1 MRIRTVTALIGAAA
15 LVALV
20 PAVTPAADAST
31 PGSNG
36 RLVFS
41 RDTASGL
48 QLFTM
53 RSDGSDLRQITHVEG
68 DASAADWSPDG
79 RWIVFELGEV
89 DHAGVAIISSD
100 GSGLRDLTPTGFQGQ
115 PAFTPDGRSIV
126 FERFVPSTGDDSL
139 WIMRTDG
146 SGQRRLTR
154 NPFPG
159 VGGDTDPNVSPDGT
173 TVSFVRIKEGDVLH
187 ALFSVGIE
195 GTNVQKLTPYRLDVG
210 VKHDWAPDGSR
221 IAIIAH
227 ADLSPPG
234 TSANVATIRPDGT
247 GLRFLTHYRGGE
259 INAFTGSYS
268 PDGRWI
274 SYRLDNH
281 GKYSLSKIR
290 TYGVLAQPIRRFVE
304 APRYIDWG
312 TNPS

>member
-1 MRIRTVTALIGAAA
+1 MIIALAGSAA
-15 LVALV
+15 LLSVV
-20 PAVTPAADAST
+20 PAADAST

-41 RDTASGL
+41 QDTGAGV

-53 RSDGSDLRQITHVEG
+53 RSDGSGVRQVTNVDG
-68 DASAADWSPDG
+68 DAVAPDWSPDG
-79 RWIVFELGEV
+79 GWIVFELDDA
-89 DHAGVAIISSD
+89 DHAGIAIIRSD
-100 GSGLRDLTPTGFQGQ
+100 GSGLRDLTPTGLQSQ
-115 PAFTPDGRSIV
+115 PVFTPDGRSIV
-126 FERFVPSTGDDSL
+126 FDRFMPSTGDDSV
-139 WIMRTDG
+139 WTMRSDG

-159 VGGDTDPNVSPDGT
+159 QGGDTDPNVSPDGT
-173 TVSFVRIKEGDVLH
+173 TVSFVRIKEGDVLQ
-187 ALFSVGIE
+187 ALFSVQID
-195 GTNVQKLTPYRLDVG
+195 GTKVQKLTSYRLDVG
-210 VKHDWAPDGSR
+210 IKHDWAPDGSR
-221 IAIIAH
+221 IAIITH
-227 ADLSPPG
+227 ADLSPRG

-247 GLRFLTHYRGGE
+247 GLRMLTHYRDGE

-274 SYRLDNH
+274 AYRLDNH

-290 TYGVLAQPIRRFVE
+290 TYGVLAQPIRRFTE

-312 TNPS
+312 TNSG

>member
-1 MRIRTVTALIGAAA
+1 MRIRTAIALTGTTALLA
-15 LVALV
+15 VV
-20 PAVTPAADAST
+20 PAASATT

-41 RDTASGL
+41 EETAAGF

-53 RSDGSDLRQITHVEG
+53 RADGSDVRQITSIDG
-68 DASAADWSPDG
+68 DAVAPDWSPDG
-79 RWIVFELGEV
+79 RRIVFELADA
-89 DHAGVAIISSD
+89 DHAGIAIIRSD
-100 GSGLRDLTPTGFQGQ
+100 GSGLRDLTPTGLQSQ

-126 FERFVPSTGDDSL
+126 YERFVPSTGDDSI
-139 WIMRTDG
+139 WIMRRDG

-154 NPFPG
+154 DPFAG
-159 VGGDTDPNVSPDGT
+159 EGGDTDPNVSPDGT
-173 TVSFVRIKEGDVLH
+173 TVSFVRVKESDVLQ
-187 ALFSVGIE
+187 ALYSVHID
-195 GTNVQKLTPYRLDVG
+195 GTNLQKLTPYALDVG
-210 VKHDWAPDGSR
+210 IKHDWAPDGSR
-221 IAIIAH
+221 IAIITH
-227 ADLSPPG
+227 ADLAPAG

-247 GLRFLTHYRGGE
+247 GLRKLTHYRGGE

-274 SYRLDNH
+274 AYRLDNH

-312 TNPS
+312 TNPN